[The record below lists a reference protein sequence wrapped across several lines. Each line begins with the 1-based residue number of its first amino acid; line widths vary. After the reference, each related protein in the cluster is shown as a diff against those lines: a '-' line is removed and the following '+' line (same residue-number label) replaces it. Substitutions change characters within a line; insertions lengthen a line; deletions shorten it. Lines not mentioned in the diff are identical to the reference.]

1 MLARTLLV
9 KLSIILSSFRSTK
22 FCLDTHIMTE
32 NAKWHEQVKPSHLS
46 QCVELLLLRPVVDLE
61 RLSVA
66 EGDLLVELVVVVDVA
81 DDVAEGALLLLLV
94 LLGAVLVRVL
104 GQLLHGHHGLPH
116 DLEGLVLKALVVDG
130 VLEEDDDGLA
140 HRDTEVHVGGRE
152 QLEEVGNSAESS
164 R

>member
-1 MLARTLLV
+1 M
-9 KLSIILSSFRSTK
+9 
-22 FCLDTHIMTE
+22 
-32 NAKWHEQVKPSHLS
+32 KPSHLS
-46 QCVELLLLRPVVDLE
+46 QRVELLLLRPVVDLE

-104 GQLLHGHHGLPH
+104 SQLLHGHHGLP
-116 DLEGLVLKALVVDG
+116 DNLEGFVLKALVVDG

-140 HRDTEVHVGGRE
+140 HRDTEVHVGGGE
-152 QLEEVGNSAESS
+152 QLEEVCNSAES
-164 R
+164 